1 MDLLQDL
8 GNLKDAQEYGMIKKL
23 FLVLKIMFIQYR
35 HSSSFLIFFPLP
47 SDKFYLQYINHVSQE
62 LENLRNSII
71 QYIQVRELVL
81 LFYCKIDRMILN
93 HFRIMSCKAI

>member
-35 HSSSFLIFFPLP
+35 HSSSFLIFF
-47 SDKFYLQYINHVSQE
+47 SFA
-62 LENLRNSII
+62 
-71 QYIQVRELVL
+71 
-81 LFYCKIDRMILN
+81 
-93 HFRIMSCKAI
+93 FR